1 MCNEK
6 SFDNFKEYDEYD
18 EFAFQYGYHFRMAYP
33 EKTEEEIKSHLA
45 LLGEQFPKYVANGI
59 RIADYEL
66 KKN

>member
-6 SFDNFKEYDEYD
+6 SFDNFKEYDE
-18 EFAFQYGYHFRMAYP
+18 FAFQYGYYFRMKYH

>member
-6 SFDNFKEYDEYD
+6 SFDNFKEYDE
-18 EFAFQYGYHFRMAYP
+18 FAFQYGYYFRMAYP
-33 EKTEEEIKSHLA
+33 KKTEKEIESHLA

>member
-1 MCNEK
+1 MNNEK
-6 SFDNFKEYDEYD
+6 SFDNFKEYDE
-18 EFAFQYGYHFRMAYP
+18 FAFQYGYYFRMQYP
-33 EKTEEEIKSHLA
+33 EKTEEEIESHLA